1 MKKLRFA
8 FLLLLVMSCQKKM
21 DKAVAKHD
29 SIRTAQD
36 SIAAM
41 DKDEHGCLISA
52 GYVWSVV
59 GNECVK
65 VYSGVPLNPI
75 ELPANTDETKCVYVL
90 FSENGKKAELFL
102 PDSTDSV
109 ILKEFKPKKW
119 SNQKWYLAFNGQ
131 KYDLSKEGNLMYT
144 GDPEMGSKI
153 MGSDVE
159 E

>member
-1 MKKLRFA
+1 MNKL
-8 FLLLLVMSCQKKM
+8 VS
-21 DKAVAKHD
+21 KHD

-36 SIAAM
+36 TIAAM

-90 FSENGKKAELFL
+90 FSEDGKKAELFL
-102 PDSTDSV
+102 PDSTDSF
-109 ILKEFKPKKW
+109 ILNEFKPKKW

-131 KYDLSKEGNLMYT
+131 KYELSKDGNLVFS
-144 GDPEMGSKI
+144 GDPEMGNKV